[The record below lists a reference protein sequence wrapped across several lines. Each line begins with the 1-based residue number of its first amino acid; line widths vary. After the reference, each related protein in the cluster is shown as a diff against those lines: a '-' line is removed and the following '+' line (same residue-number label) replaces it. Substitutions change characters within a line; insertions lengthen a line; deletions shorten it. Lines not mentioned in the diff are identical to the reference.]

1 MKVSIIG
8 AGKVGAATGL
18 LLLEKKLCE
27 ELVLVDVEKDRAL
40 GEAMDLKHSTGFKER
55 IKITGTSD
63 YSLTKNSDALI
74 ITAGKPRKPEQSR
87 LDLAK
92 DNAKIISSI
101 VKEIKKYNTTSIII
115 VVTNPVDIMSYVA
128 FKESGFTE
136 RRVIG
141 LGTLLDTI
149 RMKSVLT
156 DLYYEGDAYII
167 GEHGDSMALVYGNAK
182 EEEKDMLRN
191 VFESVKKIAADVIR
205 FKGATVFAPAAAI
218 AELVECIAKDKKKVL
233 PVSVYHEDYD
243 ICISNL
249 ATIGKDGAR
258 REEFRL
264 SSEEKEKFLKSIRVI
279 EKVVKDLGF

>member
-1 MKVSIIG
+1 MKISILG
-8 AGKVGAATGL
+8 AGKVGATAGL
-18 LLLEKKLCE
+18 LLLERKLCD

-40 GEAMDLKHSTGFKER
+40 GEAMDLKHATGFQER
-55 IKITGTSD
+55 VKITGTND
-63 YSLTKNSDALI
+63 YSLTKNSDVLI

-92 DNAKIISSI
+92 DNVKIVASI
-101 VKEIKKYNTTSIII
+101 VKEIKKYNATSIII
-115 VVTNPVDIMSYVA
+115 VVTNPVDVMTYVA

-141 LGTLLDTI
+141 LGTLLDTL
-149 RMKSVLT
+149 RMKSILA
-156 DLYYEGDAYII
+156 DMYYEGDVYVI
-167 GEHGDSMALVYGNAK
+167 GEHGDSMVLAYGNAK
-182 EEEKDMLRN
+182 EEEKDILRN

-205 FKGATVFAPAAAI
+205 LKGATVFAPAAAI
-218 AELVECIAKDKKKVL
+218 AELVECIVKDKKKVL
-233 PVSVYHEDYD
+233 PVSLYHDDYD

-264 SSEEKEKFLKSIRVI
+264 SSEEKEKFLKSMRVI
-279 EKVVKDLGF
+279 EKVKKEIGL

>member
-8 AGKVGAATGL
+8 AGKVGAAAGL
-18 LLLEKKLCE
+18 LILERKLCD

-55 IKITGTSD
+55 VKITGTSD
-63 YSLTKNSDALI
+63 YSLTKNSDISI
-74 ITAGKPRKPEQSR
+74 ITAGKPRKADQSR

-92 DNAKIISSI
+92 DNVKIVGSI

-149 RMKSVLT
+149 RMKSVLA

-167 GEHGDSMALVYGNAK
+167 GEHGDSMVLVYGNAK

-205 FKGATVFAPAAAI
+205 LKGATVFAPAAAI

-233 PVSVYHEDYD
+233 PVSVHHEDYG

-279 EKVVKDLGF
+279 EKVVKDLGL